1 MPVRM
6 ERREDGV
13 TTLESVANIEQHL
26 NKEDDHQG
34 DGKHGDQIEFAA
46 LLGFQIEQ
54 HDNEEEQH
62 HDRSAVDQDLNDSQ
76 EEGVQGDVESG
87 QPEKADDQTQGAG
100 DRATINDHHHAEEQ
114 HDGSKRPKE
123 RGGPLSPF
131 FCSPLKTS
139 PS

>member
-26 NKEDDHQG
+26 NKEDDHH
-34 DGKHGDQIEFAA
+34 DAAKHGDKVEFAG
-46 LLGFQIEQ
+46 LLGFQMEEQ
-54 HDNEEEQH
+54 DNEEEQH

-123 RGGPLSPF
+123 CGGHWVTF
-131 FCSPLKTS
+131 FCFT
-139 PS
+139 